1 MSAALAGTGGS
12 RRPHEVRDTRVDIMA
27 INPTLGPGGTS
38 PFQTSELEQ
47 LQAGLDTA
55 KAEAKKLLDY
65 LNSRYTDANGQPI
78 KFENLNDWKAAL
90 NKGGV
95 FLQGNRIGQG
105 HTELQ
110 QQLEKIREPLR
121 KLDAAQDL
129 FDTVRASVDRGNETR
144 EAMERLLASGDIMG
158 ALMMVQT
165 DRASTLDD
173 QLKNQ
178 IRIMNDR
185 NVQIQQLN
193 NQLAVE
199 QGKNPKDDAAITR
212 INGQIQKLNGDSQLQ
227 MIQIQDLTNKRNQAY
242 EMLSNLMQKFQ
253 KALDTIVSNMR

>member
-1 MSAALAGTGGS
+1 
-12 RRPHEVRDTRVDIMA
+12 MA
-27 INPTLGPGGTS
+27 INPTLGTGGTS
-38 PFQTSELEQ
+38 PFQSSELEQ

-55 KAEAKKLLDY
+55 KAEAKKLIDA
-65 LNSRYTDANGQPI
+65 LNSRYTDRNGNPI
-78 KFENLNDWKAAL
+78 KFDNLNDWKAAL
-90 NKGGV
+90 EKGGL
-95 FLQGNRIGQG
+95 FLQGHELGKG
-105 HTELQ
+105 HTEYY
-110 QQLEKIREPLR
+110 QQLEKIRDPLR
-121 KLDAAQDL
+121 KLTAAEDL
-129 FDTVRASVDRGNETR
+129 IETVRGSVERSTQSR
-144 EAMERLLASGDIMG
+144 EAMEKLLASGDIMG
-158 ALMMVQT
+158 ALMLVQT

-185 NVQIQQLN
+185 NIQIQQLN

-227 MIQIQDLTNKRNQAY
+227 MIQIQDLVNKRNQAY